1 MNITSI
7 PWWKRL
13 FTGSIKARIVAV
25 YAATALVIGLIYSCC
40 MIFILLEAEAQLMTS
55 TMESMLMETIQD
67 DLSNGNPPEL
77 DSFSHLYIEHDAI
90 YEIPE
95 RFRNLPSGYSEYTDG
110 EDLHI
115 FVSVVDGK
123 KYVLTRSQY
132 EFENWERQLFIE
144 GIALLSAIVLVT
156 LVLGFW
162 IARRSF
168 RPMDL
173 LLDETRRL
181 NRALKE
187 GRLEAGSFSG
197 QWAQNEI
204 GELAESFQI
213 TTDRLHQLLISE
225 RQFVSEVSHEL
236 RTPLTV
242 ISTSIELLE
251 QSKNLDLHERQILQ
265 RASRT
270 VRRMK
275 ELVGVFLNLVR
286 HDTTH
291 AEKIAEIADIIE
303 ENEPVWR
310 HEAEARGL
318 QLIIERHGAPHTEKY
333 NAILLASVLNN
344 LVFNAIRYT
353 AHGHVRIVLEPH
365 AFSVIDTGSGISAA
379 EKERIFD
386 TGYRGESGRR
396 QEMSSTGKSPWKADR
411 VLAQPSLS
419 PSALKTAHHHDNH
432 NLASTTRHQVL
443 HTVIP
448 QVSGHSGKTVLPLAA
463 ESRHATLSHLKYQV

>member
-225 RQFVSEVSHEL
+225 RQCVSEVSHEL

-396 QEMSSTGKSPWKADR
+396 QETAGYGLGLSIASR
-411 VLAQPSLS
+411 ICNVLDWQI
-419 PSALKTAHHHDNH
+419 TM
-432 NLASTTRHQVL
+432 
-443 HTVIP
+443 
-448 QVSGHSGKTVLPLAA
+448 
-463 ESRHATLSHLKYQV
+463 ESRPGAGTTFTVTFRPENGTPS